1 MHIVWCR
8 ICCDLIMKELKC
20 VYYYYVLLINYYY
33 SETMRIASNNAEA
46 ALLMAAYHVR
56 VAGIV
61 MHR

>member
-1 MHIVWCR
+1 MCILLLCIVN
-8 ICCDLIMKELKC
+8 K
-20 VYYYYVLLINYYY
+20 LLLERNH
-33 SETMRIASNNAEA
+33 MRIASNNAEA